1 MRFTKTEGSSL
12 AQEDE
17 DPAVAER
24 LRRLRLVFAGDNQ
37 AAFARWVDVPPSRWN
52 MVEHGAPLS
61 KQLAFQLRR
70 KITGLSLD
78 WLFFG
83 DAGGLSVQ
91 LAKRLD
97 LLPRLSLREDAGY
110 PPVVARVRKPKLDDD
125 PVETET

>member
-1 MRFTKTEGSSL
+1 MDFNKTEGSSL

-97 LLPRLSLREDAGY
+97 LLPRLSLREEGVSY
-110 PPVVARVRKPKLDDD
+110 PQDEARAKPQRGS
-125 PVETET
+125 